1 MRKVSHAMIG
11 LLILLVSASAQP
23 GVTASRVTASM
34 FASAFIP
41 QGRNTIYGVVY
52 GESHRGVPDIY
63 VELLD
68 DVNSSL
74 GQAKTDALGRFTFS
88 SLVDG
93 RYIVRVKPYGT
104 DYMEQSQEVTLSS
117 IASVRGSGSTTEH
130 LDIYLVIN
138 ERLRAGPFSAGP
150 SVIFAQEV
158 PPAAKKLY
166 EEGISQ
172 LREKKEKEGLE
183 SLKKSIEVF
192 PNYYLALDRLGAEYA
207 TRGTKNPAYLQAGFA
222 LLTRAVEINPNGF
235 SSVFGLGCTQYQLG
249 LNAESIETLKRA
261 ASLYGRA
268 ADVYLWLGKAL
279 RRASTFDQAE
289 VAFKR
294 ANELTNGKSSEVH
307 WQLAEL
313 YNGQKRYKEAADQL
327 ELYLKTEQPKAADAE
342 KIKSLIKQLREK
354 PGGN

>member
-1 MRKVSHAMIG
+1 MRKLSRLVIG
-11 LLILLVSASAQP
+11 VIFLSNANSSLVRTH
-23 GVTASRVTASM
+23 V
-34 FASAFIP
+34 FASIFIP
-41 QGRNTIYGVVY
+41 QGRNAIYGTVY
-52 GESHRGVPDIY
+52 GESHRGMPDVY

-74 GQAKTDALGRFTFS
+74 GQIKSDALGRFSFS

-117 IASVRGSGSTTEH
+117 IASVRGSGSATEH

-158 PPAAKKLY
+158 PAAARKLY
-166 EEGISQ
+166 EEGISR

-183 SLKKSIEVF
+183 SLKKAIEIF
-192 PNYYLALDRLGAEYA
+192 PSYYLALDRLGAEYA

-222 LLTRAVEINPNGF
+222 LLSRAVEINPNGF
-235 SSVFGLGCTQYQLG
+235 SSVFGLGWTQYQLG
-249 LNAESIETLKRA
+249 LNAEAIETLKRA
-261 ASLYGRA
+261 TSLYGRA
-268 ADVYLWLGKAL
+268 ADVYLWLAKAL
-279 RRASTFDQAE
+279 RRASTLDQAE
-289 VAFKR
+289 AALKR

-313 YNGQKRYKEAADQL
+313 YNDQKRFQEAADQL

-342 KIKSLIKQLREK
+342 KIKSLIKQLRDK
-354 PGGN
+354 AAGK